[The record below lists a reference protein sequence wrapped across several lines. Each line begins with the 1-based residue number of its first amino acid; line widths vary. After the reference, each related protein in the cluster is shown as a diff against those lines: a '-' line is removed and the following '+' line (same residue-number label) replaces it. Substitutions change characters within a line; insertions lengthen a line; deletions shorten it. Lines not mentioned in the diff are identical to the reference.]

1 MTATLGF
8 SRGGEHREVLS
19 TVRARIAAFSG
30 YDEPMLEPLQAT
42 EPQWTHIDR
51 PRGLISTCASQVV
64 RYHPGEKYDP
74 HHDLFDLCD
83 FPQVGTPLAGPST
96 RPWPMIPARAPSE
109 A

>member
-83 FPQVGTPLAGPST
+83 FPQVGTPQHN
-96 RPWPMIPARAPSE
+96 PWPVPAPAPGP
-109 A
+109 